1 MANYGGLSSTYHLN
15 RLAGTIING
24 VPQLDFD
31 GAAIQWADNVIP
43 GGRNSHGQ
51 TRGIGALNA
60 IYAYRNGG
68 KNYYLDT
75 PGVLNALAGTYGI
88 GEAEAA
94 ARIVS

>member
-15 RLAGTIING
+15 RLAGTIKNS

-31 GAAIQWADNVIP
+31 GAAIQWATNVIP
-43 GGRNSHGQ
+43 TKHNQ

-68 KNYYLDT
+68 KNYYEDT
-75 PGVLNALAGTYGI
+75 PGVLNLLAGTFGL
-88 GEAEAA
+88 GENEAA